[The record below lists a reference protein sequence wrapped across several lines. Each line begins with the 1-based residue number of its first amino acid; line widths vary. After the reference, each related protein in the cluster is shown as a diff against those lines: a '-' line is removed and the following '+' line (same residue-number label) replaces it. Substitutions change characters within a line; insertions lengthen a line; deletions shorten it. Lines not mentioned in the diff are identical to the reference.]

1 MSRQGTL
8 RNLTHFINMM
18 EQHGTMT
25 ISCNDYFIEMLKD
38 ARSMIG
44 EEPVKAE
51 MHNKYWATCEECVTT
66 FRAFMMPAKKAKCC
80 PNCGRRL
87 EWE

>member
-18 EQHGTMT
+18 EKHSTMT
-25 ISCNDYFIEMLKD
+25 IACDDYFIKMLKE
-38 ARSMIG
+38 ARDLIG

-51 MHNKYWATCEECVTT
+51 MHNKYWATCEGCAVT
-66 FRAFMMPAKKAKCC
+66 FRAFMMPAKKAKFC

-87 EWE
+87 EWK